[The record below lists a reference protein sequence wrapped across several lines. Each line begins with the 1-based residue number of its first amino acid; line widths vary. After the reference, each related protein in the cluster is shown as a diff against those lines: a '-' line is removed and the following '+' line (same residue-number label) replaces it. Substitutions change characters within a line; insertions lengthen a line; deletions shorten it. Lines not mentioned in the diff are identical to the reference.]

1 MLILFVGLFAAS
13 LLLNVF
19 LWYRRAGKRSG
30 TRVSD
35 TLRSEQIFPE
45 GAIQLSAETQLNSL
59 LERIIR
65 NNRLLLSLQER
76 LDQVVLSGSTVPLAK
91 MRQMLDMG
99 LRAEE
104 DWALFLELF
113 SAADPEYW
121 RALHR
126 AYPQLNAADLRLIAL
141 IRLDWKQSEMPILLN
156 IGEEGVRKAVYRL
169 RKKNADASRG
179 AGKTIPFGGA
189 FPGQVSLPGKAKD
202 SFFI

>member
-19 LWYRRAGKRSG
+19 LWLRRAGKRSG

-35 TLRSEQIFPE
+35 TVRSEQIFPE
-45 GAIQLSAETQLNSL
+45 GATQLSAEIQLNSL

-76 LDQVVLSGSTVPLAK
+76 LDQVVLSGSTVPVAK

-113 SAADPEYW
+113 SAADPAYW
-121 RALHR
+121 RALHQ
-126 AYPQLNAADLRLIAL
+126 AFPQLNAADLRLIAL

-169 RKKNADASRG
+169 RKKMRMPAEVPVKQYLSEELFRDR
-179 AGKTIPFGGA
+179 
-189 FPGQVSLPGKAKD
+189 
-202 SFFI
+202 

>member
-1 MLILFVGLFAAS
+1 MSLASLLILFVGLFTGS
-13 LLLNVF
+13 LLLNIF
-19 LWYRRAGKRSG
+19 LWLRRAGKNSG

-35 TLRSEQIFPE
+35 EIRPERVFPE
-45 GAIQLSAETQLNSL
+45 GATSLSAEKQLNGL

-76 LDQVVLSGSTVPLAK
+76 LDQIVLSGSTVPLAK

-126 AYPQLNAADLRLIAL
+126 AHPQLNAAELRLIAL
-141 IRLDWKQSEMPILLN
+141 IRLDWKQSEMPVLLN

-169 RKKNADASRG
+169 RKKMR
-179 AGKTIPFGGA
+179 IPAEVPVKHYLSEELFR
-189 FPGQVSLPGKAKD
+189 D
-202 SFFI
+202 R

>member
-1 MLILFVGLFAAS
+1 MLVVFVFLFAAS

-35 TLRSEQIFPE
+35 TVRSEQIFPE
-45 GAIQLSAETQLNSL
+45 GAIQLSAEAQLNSL

-76 LDQVVLSGSTVPLAK
+76 LDQVVVSGSTVPLAK

-113 SAADPEYW
+113 SVADPEYW

-126 AYPQLNAADLRLIAL
+126 AFPQLNAADLRLIAL
-141 IRLDWKQSEMPILLN
+141 IHLDWKQSEMPVLLN

-169 RKKNADASRG
+169 RKKMRMPAE
-179 AGKTIPFGGA
+179 
-189 FPGQVSLPGKAKD
+189 VSVKQYLLEELFRD
-202 SFFI
+202 R